1 MTTDQ
6 VPLKSDKIEASFVV
20 DLKRKPMQELRRFM
34 AGPWTASI
42 LSSEEIEEI
51 YQRLQQK
58 EVTSLDETEE
68 NFVEMGQD

>member
-58 EVTSLDETEE
+58 EVTSSDETED

>member
-58 EVTSLDETEE
+58 EVTSLDGTED

>member
-58 EVTSLDETEE
+58 EVTSLDETED

>member
-51 YQRLQQK
+51 YQRLKQK
-58 EVTSLDETEE
+58 EVTSSDETED
-68 NFVEMGQD
+68 NFVAMGKD